1 MGVCISILSGGEGW
15 ERDGERAI
23 PDGFLIV
30 GSYSLKFSLLVMSFL
45 SGLLD
50 EFELIAAT
58 FFSLFPIIRG
68 HLIEEHTLFLL
79 SLPLNLIISFLLSDS
94 SSSKRFGALEKN
106 KAFLFY
112 WAFTGRHMLGNIS

>member
-1 MGVCISILSGGEGW
+1 MGW

-45 SGLLD
+45 SGLPD
-50 EFELIAAT
+50 EFKLIAAT
-58 FFSLFPIIRG
+58 FFLPFPLLG
-68 HLIEEHTLFLL
+68 HWIEKHTLFLL

-94 SSSKRFGALEKN
+94 LSSKRFGALEKN

-112 WAFTGRHMLGNIS
+112 WVFKGRHMLRN